1 MGVEYITSQAFGMYT
16 YKHWLI
22 AGNIAFYQSYMLFI
36 IHFICISNGLE
47 ISKIGR
53 KSYRHF
59 ACDELFFFVAIMN
72 KILDTDQLK
81 IMLAGNFD

>member
-36 IHFICISNGLE
+36 IDFICISNGLE
-47 ISKIGR
+47 IPKIGR
-53 KSYRHF
+53 KTY
-59 ACDELFFFVAIMN
+59 
-72 KILDTDQLK
+72 
-81 IMLAGNFD
+81 